1 MISHIRSKLPV
12 DVLYGQLAEEAI
24 EVAHAAQKLQRI
36 LDGRNPTPVTYEQGV
51 EKLFEEIADLFLCM
65 RTLAIPLDPAAY
77 YQTMNA
83 KDHRWSERLS
93 KIPEPGPLTLEEVL
107 EPADG
112 TAASNPVWV
121 ELIEPLTAFESGW
134 ATFTA
139 AMDPMSCFPHD
150 DWKDHPT
157 VCAWFISEWD
167 NVELLV
173 DGYGKTWNAYRHK
186 PKEA

>member
-36 LDGRNPTPVTYEQGV
+36 LDGRNPTPVTYEQGM

-83 KDHRWSERLS
+83 KDNRWSERLS
-93 KIPEPGPLTLEEVL
+93 KIPEPAPLTLEEL
-107 EPADG
+107 RQMDG
-112 TAASNPVWV
+112 EPVWIV
-121 ELIEPLTAFESGW
+121 ADHHRTYCDVVRIIGRDKGDAFVSFQINGRLQENG
-134 ATFTA
+134 
-139 AMDPMSCFPHD
+139 
-150 DWKDHPT
+150 
-157 VCAWFISEWD
+157 
-167 NVELLV
+167 N
-173 DGYGKTWNAYRHK
+173 GKTWNAYRHK

>member
-1 MISHIRSKLPV
+1 MINHIRSKLPV

-36 LDGRNPTPVTYEQGV
+36 LDGRNPTPVTYEQGM

-93 KIPEPGPLTLEEVL
+93 KIPEPGPLTLEEL
-107 EPADG
+107 RQMEG
-112 TAASNPVWV
+112 EPVWIV
-121 ELIEPLTAFESGW
+121 ADHYRTYCDVVRIIGRDKGDAFVSFKINGRLQESG
-134 ATFTA
+134 
-139 AMDPMSCFPHD
+139 H
-150 DWKDHPT
+150 
-157 VCAWFISEWD
+157 
-167 NVELLV
+167 
-173 DGYGKTWNAYRHK
+173 GKTWNAYRHK
-186 PKEA
+186 PKEV